1 MSRFSDYR
9 YEMTGTVRTDR
20 EIEQLLSGVP
30 ADGGEFDALV
40 PFVDALRAQAVPTPS
55 DAAIDRFA
63 AEAAAIARA
72 GLMTR
77 ATVSNVR
84 FLSSLPRLRPQLA
97 AALATIVLLAGM
109 TGVAAAA
116 DGAAPGDALYAV
128 DRALEKLGIGDR
140 GADERLEEAAQL
152 VADGDPERALEH
164 AAETFDEAAAAGQD
178 MAAVNEARDA
188 IADATVRVLS
198 SAEDGSAAIVQENVA
213 ILLRYIRE
221 NLGKDV
227 GADGREF
234 GQGVSELARNIA
246 TSDETGETDEPEGNT
261 GISPEDVGEE
271 QRDPGPP
278 EGVPDGPGGNGNGDS
293 NGNGNGDSNGT
304 GNQDNGN
311 GPPEG
316 SPSDTAPGRG
326 NP

>member
-1 MSRFSDYR
+1 MSRLSDYR
-9 YEMTGTVRTDR
+9 YEMTGAVRTDR
-20 EIEQLLSGVP
+20 EIEQLLSGGP
-30 ADGGEFDALV
+30 DDGGEFDALV
-40 PFVDALRAQAVPTPS
+40 PFVDALRAQGVRTPS

-63 AEAAAIARA
+63 AEAAAIARS

-77 ATVSNVR
+77 ATGSNGR

-97 AALATIVLLAGM
+97 VALATIVFLAGM

-116 DGAAPGDALYAV
+116 DGAAPGDALYAL
-128 DRALEKLGIGDR
+128 DRALERIGIGDS
-140 GADERLEEAAQL
+140 GVEERLEEAAQL

-164 AAETFDEAAAAGQD
+164 ATEAFDEAAEAGQD

-188 IADATVRVLS
+188 IADAAARVVS
-198 SAEDGSAAIVQENVA
+198 SAVDGNAAIVQENVA
-213 ILLRYIRE
+213 TLLRYIRE

-234 GQGVSELARNIA
+234 GQSVSELARNIA

-278 EGVPDGPGGNGNGDS
+278 TVVPDGPGGNGDG
-293 NGNGNGDSNGT
+293 NGNGNDGGNGN
-304 GNQDNGN
+304 GNDGGNGN

-326 NP
+326 NHP

>member
-1 MSRFSDYR
+1 
-9 YEMTGTVRTDR
+9 MTGAVRTDR

-40 PFVDALRAQAVPTPS
+40 PFVDTLRAQGMRTPS

-77 ATVSNVR
+77 ATESNVR
-84 FLSSLPRLRPQLA
+84 SLSSLPRLRPQLA

-116 DGAAPGDALYAV
+116 DGAAPGDALYGL
-128 DRALEKLGIGDR
+128 DRALEKIGVGDS
-140 GADERLEEAAQL
+140 GAEERLEEAAQL
-152 VADGDPERALEH
+152 VADGDPGRALEH
-164 AAETFDEAAAAGQD
+164 ATEAFDEAAEAGQNIAGVD
-178 MAAVNEARDA
+178 QARGA
-188 IADATVRVLS
+188 IADAAVRVLS
-198 SAEDGSAAIVQENVA
+198 SAEDGNAAIVKENVA

-246 TSDETGETDEPEGNT
+246 TSDESDASEGNT
-261 GISPEDVGEE
+261 GISPEDVGGE

-278 EGVPDGPGGNGNGDS
+278 TIVPDGPGGNGNGDG
-293 NGNGNGDSNGT
+293 NDGGNGNGL
-304 GNQDNGN
+304 
-311 GPPEG
+311 PEG

-326 NP
+326 NRR